1 MAILGSD
8 RNNINIDGADTSFID
23 FGGNDTYTIIPSLFA
38 DVTITDNQASR
49 IILPA
54 GMDVSAANFSS
65 NGVQF
70 VVNGFTVTFIG
81 NPALFSFVFGGTP
94 IDPSVGTAKTFAQ
107 TAAAFGTTVPAP
119 GAGTNAATQTGP
131 IGLAGNVGQ
140 GPVLTTSAS
149 SVNEGGSVT
158 LSISGAAANSVFDY
172 TITGIE
178 ASDISL
184 PLTGVFTTDAD
195 GAFTTPLSAFVDNEV
210 EGTEVAV
217 LTLDG
222 TGRSVQLAISDAN
235 TTNQPPAVV
244 SPVAIFGDEDTLLIG
259 RIDATDVDGDT
270 LTYSLTS
277 LASSGTAA
285 VDPTGGLTYNPNANF
300 NGSDSFVVTINDGKG
315 GVVTQTVNV
324 TVVPVNDTPTVIPT
338 LSLLG
343 TSATTLSGE
352 VGATDI
358 DGDVLSYTVSN
369 PAENGAVT
377 VNDEGEIA
385 YTPNADF
392 TGGDTFEITVSDG
405 NGGVVTQVVDVTVLP
420 DSRTEGD
427 DTFNIEFDYRF
438 DTFGFFTPQ
447 VRQALEEAANIWE
460 SFILDD
466 FPEFST
472 GQTFSVRNPETN
484 SAEVITLNQPIDDL
498 LIFVGSDVGFVASAD
513 AGPDGYDASGDINRL
528 RIASDFR
535 DLGPTTDFE
544 PYIGSMRF
552 NRDRNWNF
560 ELTEPNGNEDDFITV
575 ALHEIGHILGIGA
588 SSSFD
593 ALVATNP
600 FDGMK
605 YFIGPNATRQ
615 NSGDPVLLEQ
625 DQAHVSE
632 SFETEVLLDPF
643 YQKGERLLPTEIDL
657 AILADIGY
665 QIAGYEKQG
674 QPFELAT
681 DNGEIIFGREIED
694 FINGL
699 NGDDELVGGNGNDQ
713 LLGGEGND
721 RLFGGDGNDR
731 LFGEENDDLLL
742 GQAGDDRLFGQDG
755 NDELIG
761 GDGNDILDG
770 GGGNNKL
777 FGESGIDTFVM
788 SFGDGLT
795 EIIGMDMINE
805 VLIIDEKFGFNS
817 SEEVLGTLRRPF
829 SNVSELVLSDMAAI
843 RIFDDFNTGERIGIN
858 NIRIEVLDMSVA

>member
-427 DTFNIEFDYRF
+427 I
-438 DTFGFFTPQ
+438 
-447 VRQALEEAANIWE
+447 
-460 SFILDD
+460 
-466 FPEFST
+466 
-472 GQTFSVRNPETN
+472 
-484 SAEVITLNQPIDDL
+484 ID
-498 LIFVGSDVGFVASAD
+498 G
-513 AGPDGYDASGDINRL
+513 
-528 RIASDFR
+528 R
-535 DLGPTTDFE
+535 D
-544 PYIGSMRF
+544 
-552 NRDRNWNF
+552 
-560 ELTEPNGNEDDFITV
+560 
-575 ALHEIGHILGIGA
+575 
-588 SSSFD
+588 
-593 ALVATNP
+593 
-600 FDGMK
+600 
-605 YFIGPNATRQ
+605 
-615 NSGDPVLLEQ
+615 
-625 DQAHVSE
+625 
-632 SFETEVLLDPF
+632 
-643 YQKGERLLPTEIDL
+643 
-657 AILADIGY
+657 
-665 QIAGYEKQG
+665 
-674 QPFELAT
+674 
-681 DNGEIIFGREIED
+681 
-694 FINGL
+694 
-699 NGDDELVGGNGNDQ
+699 GDDELVGGNGDDELFGGDGTDRLFGLGGDDLLFGGAGDDDLVGGLGNDELVGGDDRDDLFGGDGTDRLIGAGGDDLLFGGAGDDELVGGLGNDELVGGIGNDKLAGSNGNDRLFGEDGDDVLFGEDGEDELIGGNGNDELVGGNGTDQ
-713 LLGGEGND
+713 LFGEDGEDLLFGGAGDDGLRGGNGNDNLFGGAGNDNLFGGEDDDVLVGGGGNDIFRGGAGSDRLFGGTENDRLFGEDGDDFLSGEDGDDTLLGGEGND
-721 RLFGGDGNDR
+721 ALFGG
-731 LFGEENDDLLL
+731 
-742 GQAGDDRLFGQDG
+742 A
-755 NDELIG
+755 
-761 GDGNDILDG
+761 GNDILDG
-770 GGGNNKL
+770 GGGDNRL
-777 FGESGIDTFVM
+777 FGESGADIFIM
-788 SFGDGLT
+788 SFGSGITDVF
-795 EIIGMDMINE
+795 DMNMSNE
-805 VLIIDEKFGFNS
+805 VLVVDAKFGFNS
-817 SEEVLGTLRRPF
+817 PEEVFDTLSRPF
-829 SNVSELVLSDMAAI
+829 ENVSEFVLSETASI
-843 RIFDDFNTGERIGIN
+843 RIFDDFSTGERIGIN